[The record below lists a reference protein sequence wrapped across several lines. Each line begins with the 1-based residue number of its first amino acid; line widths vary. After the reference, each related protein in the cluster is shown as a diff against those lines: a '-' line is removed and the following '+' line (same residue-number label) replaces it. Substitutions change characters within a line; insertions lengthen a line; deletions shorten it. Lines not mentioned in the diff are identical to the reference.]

1 MPRAVRRPASEPV
14 GSPNVDKSYN
24 FNHFQSTVKIV
35 SHAKRNQVLTPEH
48 WFLAIILSESVLVCQ
63 ITSCELSA
71 ILFKYSEGKVLFKTK
86 IQENCE
92 KYTISKYLHKV
103 MQRNP

>member
-35 SHAKRNQVLTPEH
+35 SHAKRNQVLTPQRLFH
-48 WFLAIILSESVLVCQ
+48 VTKLSESVLVCQ
-63 ITSCELSA
+63 IISCELFA
-71 ILFKYSEGKVLFKTK
+71 ILFKYSEWEVLFKDKSTRK
-86 IQENCE
+86 LREVHN
-92 KYTISKYLHKV
+92 K
-103 MQRNP
+103 